1 MGYFAEHNIT
11 LPKELIE
18 RLASDEDYLDLL
30 GDDLRDD
37 LRVQFNLKR
46 IKPARKDEELRLGYE
61 NMASINLSFA
71 EMGLISDVSSL
82 EDYEGILSTPV
93 SKKVDME
100 QKLF

>member
-11 LPKELIE
+11 LPEELIE
-18 RLASDEDYLDLL
+18 RLARDEDCSDL
-30 GDDLRDD
+30 LRDD

-46 IKPARKDEELRLGYE
+46 IKPAKKDEELRLGYE

-82 EDYEGILSTPV
+82 EDYEGVLSTPV
-93 SKKVDME
+93 STKVDMV
-100 QKLF
+100 QTLF

>member
-11 LPKELIE
+11 LPNELME
-18 RLASDEDYLDLL
+18 KLAKDEEYSEL
-30 GDDLRDD
+30 LRDD

-46 IKPARKDEELRLGYE
+46 VKPAKKLEELRLGYE

-82 EDYEGILSTPV
+82 EDYEGALSTPM
-93 SKKVDME
+93 SKKMDME

>member
-30 GDDLRDD
+30 RDD

-46 IKPARKDEELRLGYE
+46 IKPAKKDEELRRGYE

-71 EMGLISDVSSL
+71 EMGLISDVTSL

-93 SKKVDME
+93 STKIDME

>member
-18 RLASDEDYLDLL
+18 RLESDEDYTELI
-30 GDDLRDD
+30 RND

-46 IKPARKDEELRLGYE
+46 IKPAKKDEELRLGYE

-71 EMGLISDVSSL
+71 EMGLISDVNSL

-93 SKKVDME
+93 STNGDME
-100 QKLF
+100 KNLF

>member
-11 LPKELIE
+11 LPDELIKKLE
-18 RLASDEDYLDLL
+18 NDEDYSDL
-30 GDDLRDD
+30 LRDD

-46 IKPARKDEELRLGYE
+46 IKPAKKDEELRLGYE

-71 EMGLISDVSSL
+71 EMGLISDVNSL
-82 EDYEGILSTPV
+82 EDYEGVLSTPV

-100 QKLF
+100 QKSF